1 MPLPPLVIGNL
12 KIETPVLLSPMAGVT
27 DLPFRRSV
35 MRFGAGLVFSEMIAS
50 GPMLL
55 AKKKDRMLQ
64 ENFAD
69 EFPLGVQIAGCD
81 PETISEAARMVEDN
95 GAALLDLNFGCPV
108 KKIVTSYAGSALMR
122 DEDLS
127 RRIME
132 AAVKSVSIPVTVKM
146 RLGWDENSM
155 NAPALAHI
163 AEDIGVQMVTVHGR
177 TRSQLYTGTANWDAI
192 RSVKEAVKIPVLV
205 NGDILTP
212 EDAQQALSRSGADGL
227 MIGRGA
233 QGRPWF
239 PRQVM
244 DYLAGNPI
252 LPTPTRSEF
261 GSVVLTHYRAMI
273 DRYGQRI
280 GVVNARKHLG
290 WYGKYLPDFDPV
302 RADIITLT
310 DPEAVISRL
319 ETYFFD

>member
-212 EDAQQALSRSGADGL
+212 EDAQQALSLSGADGL

-290 WYGKYLPDFDPV
+290 WYLKGIPGSAKLRKEV
-302 RADIITLT
+302 NSIMSAVELCETIKTLL
-310 DPEAVISRL
+310 AR
-319 ETYFFD
+319 